1 MPPTQVMQQYLDAK
15 RQAGDALLLFR
26 LGDFYELFHEDAR
39 TASRILNIA
48 LTTRDK
54 GPDAVPMAGFP
65 HHALEVHLRKLLEA
79 GVRVAVCEQMEEASQ
94 AKGVIRREIARVV
107 TPGTL
112 TDETL
117 LDPGRNN
124 YLLALVPAAGADGF
138 GAAWVDLS
146 SNVIEAADLDALAV
160 HEEFCRLEP
169 SEVLIPEEF
178 EPPSEWL
185 ALVRK
190 PAMTRRPASIFR
202 TDAATRMLHEHFGV
216 RTLEGFGV
224 ADGSPAA
231 RAAGAL
237 LHYLK
242 ETQRSALSHLA
253 RLRAHQRART
263 MLIDAATRR
272 SLEITRTLRDG
283 VRSGSLLDA
292 IDRTA
297 TCCGARRL
305 ASWLNQPLTDVTAI
319 RLRHAA
325 VAEWKGDPVARESL
339 RELLR
344 KTSDV
349 ERLAGRI
356 ATGRVHPRDLVALR
370 ETLRLAPQL
379 KAKLAGRNARLNAEI
394 EAGIAL
400 MPGLRTTLEAAL
412 ADDPPYQLRDGGVI
426 RSGFSAELDELRE
439 AAKGG
444 KQWLASYQRQEIDR
458 TGITNLKVNFNKVF
472 GFYLEVPN
480 SGRAKVPDDY
490 QRRQTVKN
498 AERYVTPELKDY
510 ERKVLGA
517 EERVLQ
523 LEAELFRELREA
535 AAGFVADLHQL
546 ASSLADLDVVVGLAE
561 IAAERNY
568 VRPEVVE
575 TDEFLVEA
583 GRHPV
588 LDAKLKDGLVVP
600 NDLRLGSSMLGGDG
614 PRFLLITGPNM
625 AGKSTYIRQAAL
637 LALMAQA
644 GSFVPATAATIG
656 VVDRLFTRVGAS
668 DELGRGQS
676 TFMVEMTET
685 ANILNNA
692 TPRSLVV
699 LDEIGR
705 GTSTYDGV
713 SLAWAVAEHLHDR
726 VGCRT
731 LFATHYHELIDL
743 ERTLTRLK
751 NLSVAVREWKE
762 DVLFLHQIVEG
773 GADRSYGIHVARLAG
788 VPTSVLQR
796 AQQVLD
802 QLERDPF
809 GERSPQAVKGQPRKH
824 RRQYHQLPLFPPA
837 VHPVVDALSK
847 IDAAALPPADA
858 VELLKRLAE
867 DARK

>member
-26 LGDFYELFHEDAR
+26 LGDFYELFYEDAQ
-39 TASRILNIA
+39 TASRLLNIA

-54 GPDAVPMAGFP
+54 NADPVPMAGFP

-79 GVRVAVCEQMEEASQ
+79 GVRVAVCEQMEDASQ

-117 LDPGRNN
+117 LDPNRNN
-124 YLLALVPAAGADGF
+124 YLLALVPSGENAF

-146 SNVIEAADLDALAV
+146 SNVIEAADLDSLAIQ
-160 HEEFCRLEP
+160 EELCRLEP
-169 SEVLIPEEF
+169 SEVLLPDEFQPPPEWW
-178 EPPSEWL
+178 S
-185 ALVRK
+185 LVRQ
-190 PAMTRRPASIFR
+190 PALTRRSASTYRI
-202 TDAATRMLHEHFGV
+202 DSSTRILHEHFGV
-216 RTLEGFGV
+216 RTLEGFGL
-224 ADGSPAA
+224 ADGSAAA

-237 LHYLK
+237 LSYLQ
-242 ETQRSALSHLA
+242 ETQRSALSHLT
-253 RLRAHQRART
+253 RLRCHQRART

-292 IDRTA
+292 IDRTV

-305 ASWLNQPLTDVTAI
+305 GSWLNQPLTDVTAI

-325 VAEWKGDPVARESL
+325 VAEWKADFSARESL

-344 KTSDV
+344 QTSDV

-356 ATGRVHPRDLVALR
+356 ASGRIHPRDLVALR

-379 KAKLAGRNARLNAEI
+379 KAKLASRNAKLNAEI

-400 MPGLRTTLEAAL
+400 LPALRARLEAAL
-412 ADDPPYQLRDGGVI
+412 ADDPPFQLRDGGVI
-426 RSGFSAELDELRE
+426 RTGFSSELDELRE

-444 KQWLASYQRQEIDR
+444 KQWLATYQRQEVDR
-458 TGITNLKVNFNKVF
+458 TGINNLKVNFNKVF

-480 SGRAKVPDDY
+480 SGRAKVPADY

-498 AERYVTPELKDY
+498 AERYITQELKEY

-523 LEAELFRELREA
+523 LEAELFRELREL

-546 ASSLADLDVVVGLAE
+546 ASSLADLDVLLGLAE

-568 VRPEVVE
+568 VRPEVVV
-575 TDEFLVEA
+575 TDEFIVEA

-588 LDAKLKDGLVVP
+588 LERTLKDGSVVP
-600 NDLRLGSSMLGGDG
+600 NDLKMGSSTLGNDG

-644 GSFVPATAATIG
+644 GSFVPAAAATIG

-713 SLAWAVAEHLHDR
+713 SLAWAVAEHLHDKI
-726 VGCRT
+726 GCRT

-743 ERTLTRLK
+743 EKTLTRLK
-751 NLSVAVREWKE
+751 NLSVSVREWKE
-762 DVLFLHQIVEG
+762 EVLFLHQIVEG

-788 VPTSVLQR
+788 VPMSVLLR

-809 GERSPQAVKGQPRKH
+809 GERSTQVGKGQPKKH
-824 RRQYHQLPLFPPA
+824 RRQYHQLSLFPPV
-837 VHPVVDALSK
+837 VHPVVEALSK
-847 IDAAALPPADA
+847 IDPASIPPADA
-858 VELLKRLAE
+858 MELLKRFAE
-867 DARK
+867 EARK

>member
-15 RQAGDALLLFR
+15 AQAGDALLLFR
-26 LGDFYELFHEDAR
+26 MGDFYEVFYEDAQ

-48 LTTRDK
+48 LTARDK
-54 GPDAVPMAGFP
+54 GADPIPMAGFP
-65 HHALEVHLRKLLEA
+65 HHALDVHLRKLIEA
-79 GVRVAVCEQMEEASQ
+79 GVRVAVCEQMEDASQ
-94 AKGVIRREIARVV
+94 AKGVIRRELTRVV

-117 LDPGRNN
+117 LDPHRNN
-124 YLLALVPAAGADGF
+124 YLLAIAPSANGPAM

-146 SNVIEAADLDALAV
+146 SNFIEAAELDAVAIQ
-160 HEEFCRLEP
+160 EELCRLEP
-169 SEVLIPEEF
+169 SEIVVPDDAEIPSVWLSLI
-178 EPPSEWL
+178 
-185 ALVRK
+185 RK
-190 PAMTRRPASIFR
+190 PAVTKRAASHFR
-202 TDAATRMLHEHFGV
+202 ADSAARILSEHFGV

-224 ADGSPAA
+224 ADGSNAA

-237 LHYLK
+237 LSYLR
-242 ETQRSALSHLA
+242 ETQRTTLAHLS
-253 RLRAHQRART
+253 RLQAHQRART
-263 MLIDAATRR
+263 MLIDASTRR
-272 SLEITRTLRDG
+272 SLEITRTMRDG
-283 VRSGSLLDA
+283 HRSGSLLDS
-292 IDRTA
+292 IDRTV
-297 TCCGARRL
+297 TSCGARRL

-319 RLRHAA
+319 RLRHGA
-325 VAEWKGDPVARESL
+325 VAEWRSDPMSRDSL
-339 RELLR
+339 REMLR

-356 ATGRVHPRDLVALR
+356 AAGRIHPRDLVALR
-370 ETLRLAPQL
+370 ETLRQAPLL
-379 KAKLAGRNARLNAEI
+379 KAKLAGRNAKLNADI
-394 EAGIAL
+394 ENGIL
-400 MPGLRTTLEAAL
+400 LLPSLRAKLEAAL
-412 ADDPPYQLRDGGVI
+412 ADDPPFQLRDGGVI
-426 RSGFSAELDELRE
+426 REGYSVELDELRE

-444 KQWLASYQRQEIDR
+444 KQWLAAYQRQEIDR
-458 TGITNLKVNFNKVF
+458 TGIANLKVNFNKVF

-480 SGRAKVPDDY
+480 SGRAKVPEDY

-498 AERYVTPELKDY
+498 AERYITPELKDY
-510 ERKVLGA
+510 EKKVLGA

-523 LEAELFRELREA
+523 VEAELFRELRDLA
-535 AAGFVADLHQL
+535 ASVVADLHQL
-546 ASSLADLDVVVGLAE
+546 AGSLADLDVVLGLAE

-575 TDEFLVEA
+575 TDELFIEA

-588 LDAKLKDGLVVP
+588 LDAMLKDGTVVP
-600 NDLRLGSSMLGGDG
+600 NDVMMGPSTLGVEGA
-614 PRFLLITGPNM
+614 RFLLLTGPNM

-644 GSFVPATAATIG
+644 GGFIPATAATIG

-668 DELGRGQS
+668 DELNRGQS
-676 TFMVEMTET
+676 TFMVEMVET

-713 SLAWAVAEHLHDR
+713 SLAWAVAEFLHDK

-743 ERTLTRLK
+743 DKTLTRLK
-751 NLSVAVREWKE
+751 NLSVAVREWKDE
-762 DVLFLHQIVEG
+762 VLFLHQIVDG

-788 VPTSVLQR
+788 VPTPVLQR
-796 AQQVLD
+796 AQTVLD

-809 GERSPQAVKGQPRKH
+809 GERSTQPLKGQPKKH
-824 RRQYHQLPLFPPA
+824 RRQYHQLPLFPPS
-837 VHPVVDALSK
+837 VHPAVEALRK
-847 IDAAALPPADA
+847 LDPAAPADAAALLKEL
-858 VELLKRLAE
+858 VELAK
-867 DARK
+867 K

>member
-1 MPPTQVMQQYLDAK
+1 MQQYLDAK

-26 LGDFYELFHEDAR
+26 MGDFYELFYEDAQA
-39 TASRILNIA
+39 ASHLLNIA
-48 LTTRDK
+48 LTSRDK
-54 GPDAVPMAGFP
+54 GTDPIPMAGFP
-65 HHALEVHLRKLLEA
+65 HHALDVHLRKLIEA
-79 GVRVAVCEQMEEASQ
+79 GVRVAVCEQMESASE
-94 AKGVIRREIARVV
+94 AKGVIRRELTRIV

-117 LDPGRNN
+117 LDPKLNN
-124 YLLALVPAAGADGF
+124 YLLAIAPSPDGKPF

-146 SNVIEAADLDALAV
+146 SNVIEAADLDAIAV

-169 SEVLIPEEF
+169 SEVVIPDEF
-178 EPPSEWL
+178 DVPPVWL
-185 ALVRK
+185 SLVRK
-190 PAMTRRPASIFR
+190 PAVTKRPSSIFR
-202 TDAATRMLHEHFGV
+202 SDSSARVLSEHFGV
-216 RTLEGFGV
+216 RTLGGFGIS
-224 ADGSPAA
+224 DGSPAA
-231 RAAGAL
+231 KAAGAL
-237 LHYLK
+237 IAYLK
-242 ETQRSALSHLA
+242 ETQRTTLSHLSK
-253 RLRAHQRART
+253 LQAHQRSRT

-272 SLEITRTLRDG
+272 SLEITRTFRDG
-283 VRSGSLLDA
+283 NRSGSLLDA
-292 IDRTA
+292 IDRTV
-297 TCCGARRL
+297 TSCGARRL
-305 ASWLNQPLTDVTAI
+305 ASWLNQPHTDVVAI

-325 VAEWKGDPVARESL
+325 VGEWRSDPVARETL

-344 KTSDV
+344 KTADV

-356 ATGRVHPRDLVALR
+356 ASGRIHPRDLVALR
-370 ETLRLAPQL
+370 ETLRQAPTL
-379 KAKLAGRNARLNAEI
+379 KAKLAGRNARFNAEI
-394 EAGIAL
+394 ETGIPL
-400 MPGLRTTLEAAL
+400 MPPLRSKLEAAL

-426 RSGFSAELDELRE
+426 RPGFSNELDELRE

-458 TGITNLKVNFNKVF
+458 TGIANLKVNFNKVF

-523 LEAELFRELREA
+523 VEAELFRELAGA
-535 AAGFVADLHQL
+535 AASFVADLHQL
-546 ASSLADLDVVVGLAE
+546 ATSLADLDVVLALAE

-575 TDEFLVEA
+575 TDEFFVEA

-588 LDAKLKDGLVVP
+588 LEAALKDGAVVP
-600 NDLRLGSSMLGGDG
+600 NDLRMGSSTLGGDG
-614 PRFLLITGPNM
+614 PRFVLITGPNM

-637 LALMAQA
+637 IALMAQA

-713 SLAWAVAEHLHDR
+713 SLAWAVAEHLHDKIC
-726 VGCRT
+726 CRT

-743 ERTLTRLK
+743 EKTLVRLK
-751 NLSVAVREWKE
+751 NLSVSVREWKDE
-762 DVLFLHQIVEG
+762 VLFLHQIVEG

-788 VPTSVLQR
+788 VPMGVLQR
-796 AQQVLD
+796 AQTVLD

-809 GERSPQAVKGQPRKH
+809 GERTPQSLKGQPKKH
-824 RRQYHQLPLFPPA
+824 RRQYHQLPLFPPT
-837 VHPVVDALSK
+837 VHSVVEALRKLDSASLSPDA
-847 IDAAALPPADA
+847 A
-858 VELLKRLAE
+858 VELLQRLSEKAK
-867 DARK
+867 D